1 MTAPARIRNIVFDI
15 GWVLV
20 RLNYRPLLDFLQA
33 HGAQLADRD
42 AVMARIRLEDHE
54 TGQLPGHGLLER
66 LRELTASQSASL
78 EELRLRWLDM
88 FELEPAMVELA
99 HRLSE
104 HYRVFLLSNIGDLH
118 WAHLAREYRLHSIG
132 HGALPSYVAGVM
144 KPHAGIYAEAE
155 RRFALEPAAT
165 VFIDDR
171 SDNVASARR
180 RGWHGIVHQDYRA
193 TLARLQEAGV
203 GTQALTV
210 RSGCR

>member
-1 MTAPARIRNIVFDI
+1 MTAPQRIRNIVFDI

-42 AVMARIRLEDHE
+42 AVMARIRLADHE

-66 LRELTASQSASL
+66 LRELTASQAASL
-78 EELRLRWLDM
+78 EELRIRWLDM
-88 FELEPAMVELA
+88 FELEAAMVELA

-104 HYRVFLLSNIGDLH
+104 RYRVFLLSNIGDLH

-144 KPHAGIYAEAE
+144 KPHAGIYGEAE

-171 SDNVASARR
+171 SENVASARS
-180 RGWHGIVHQDYRA
+180 RGWHGIVHQDYHA
-193 TLARLQEAGV
+193 TLARLQDAGV
-203 GTQALTV
+203 GTQAITV
-210 RSGCR
+210 RSGCS

>member
-78 EELRLRWLDM
+78 EELRVRWLDM

-104 HYRVFLLSNIGDLH
+104 RYRVFLLSNIGDLH

-193 TLARLQEAGV
+193 TLARLQDAGV
-203 GTQALTV
+203 GTQAITV
-210 RSGCR
+210 YSGCR

>member
-1 MTAPARIRNIVFDI
+1 MTAPQRIRNVVFDI

-66 LRELTASQSASL
+66 LRELTASQAASL
-78 EELRLRWLDM
+78 EELRIRWLDM

-104 HYRVFLLSNIGDLH
+104 RYRVFLLSNIGDLH

-155 RRFALEPAAT
+155 RRFALDPAAT

-171 SDNVASARR
+171 NENVASARS
-180 RGWHGIVHQDYRA
+180 RGWHGIVHQDYRT
-193 TLARLQEAGV
+193 TLARLQDAGV
-203 GTQALTV
+203 GTQ
-210 RSGCR
+210 GCRMPASAG

>member
-1 MTAPARIRNIVFDI
+1 MTAPQRIRNIVFDI

-66 LRELTASQSASL
+66 LRELTASQAASL
-78 EELRLRWLDM
+78 EELRIRWLDM
-88 FELEPAMVELA
+88 FELEAAMVELA

-104 HYRVFLLSNIGDLH
+104 RYRVFLLSNIGDLH

-165 VFIDDR
+165 VFIDDH
-171 SDNVASARR
+171 SENVASALS
-180 RGWHGIVHQDYRA
+180 RGWHGIVHQDYHA
-193 TLARLQEAGV
+193 TLARLQDAGV
-203 GTQALTV
+203 GTQTITV
-210 RSGCR
+210 HRGCS

>member
-1 MTAPARIRNIVFDI
+1 MTAPTRIRNIVFDI

-42 AVMARIRLEDHE
+42 AVMTRIRLEDHE

-66 LRELTASQSASL
+66 LRELTVSQAASL
-78 EELRLRWLDM
+78 EELRIRWLDM
-88 FELEPAMVELA
+88 FELEAAMVELA

-104 HYRVFLLSNIGDLH
+104 RYRVFLLSNIGDLH

-171 SDNVASARR
+171 SENVASARS

-193 TLARLQEAGV
+193 TLARLQDAGV
-203 GTQALTV
+203 GTQAITV

>member
-66 LRELTASQSASL
+66 LRELTTSQSASL
-78 EELRLRWLDM
+78 EQLRLRWLDM

-104 HYRVFLLSNIGDLH
+104 RYRVFLLSNIGDLH

-180 RGWHGIVHQDYRA
+180 RGWHGIVHQDYRT
-193 TLARLQEAGV
+193 TLARLQDAGV
-203 GTQALTV
+203 GTQAITAYC
-210 RSGCR
+210 GCR